1 MRTRPNAFSS
11 TGVVSSSSQFASIA
25 GARIKAQGGNVA
37 DAAIATSAAL
47 CVTQNNL
54 CGLGGDMF
62 ALIRMNGKE
71 VIDLNASGRA
81 FERATIEHFKEQ
93 GLSKLPARGPGGAI
107 TVPGIVSGWAHIHS
121 KYCTMEVKDLLK
133 SAITLAEEGF
143 PATQNYSE
151 SIRASEKVFSGMAEW
166 RNTFL
171 RGGKPP
177 EPGSVFKQKDLARS
191 LKSLAEDGL
200 SSFYDGSLADR
211 IVKGLEGTGCLLQSS
226 DLKKHSATFDRARNT
241 EINGNKVYETGP
253 NSQGYTALLWLNLL
267 EAGAKDPTA
276 IQKESLSSII
286 ETGMMAYSQRDKY
299 ITDPKFHPLPESFT
313 SKEFA
318 RRLLEQGMKKRTVS
332 GHAKDDG
339 DTTYMCISD
348 SEGNSFSWIQSNYM
362 GFGSGV
368 MPAGTGFVLQ
378 NRGSYF
384 SLDPENHNSLV
395 PFKRTFHTLC
405 AGMLENEGHF
415 RASFGAM
422 GGDIQPQLHIQMI
435 LPLLSGL
442 SDPQEILDRPR
453 WAFPYTIYEK
463 PSEIICESEQLRDS
477 ISSFYERDKVRNTGF
492 SSLFGHGQ
500 IVALLPEGTVV
511 GGADPRGDG
520 ISMPF
525 L

>member
-1 MRTRPNAFSS
+1 MRTRPNSFS
-11 TGVVSSSSQFASIA
+11 TKGVVASSSQVASIA
-25 GARIKAQGGNVA
+25 GVKIKSQGGNVA
-37 DAAIATSAAL
+37 DAAIATSAVL

-81 FERATIEHFKEQ
+81 FERATIEHFKQE
-93 GLSKLPARGPGGAI
+93 GLARLNARGPGGAL

-121 KYCTMEVKDLLK
+121 KYCTMEVKDLLNP
-133 SAITLAEEGF
+133 AIEIAEEGF
-143 PATQNYSE
+143 PVTQNYTE
-151 SIRASEKVFSGMAEW
+151 SIRVSEKVFSGMAEW
-166 RNTFL
+166 NKIFL
-171 RGGKPP
+171 PGGKPP
-177 EPGSVFKQKDLARS
+177 AAGSVFRQKDLASS
-191 LKSLAEDGL
+191 LRSLAEDGL
-200 SSFYDGSLADR
+200 ESFYDGNLTDR
-211 IVKGLEGTGCLLQSS
+211 IIKGLEGSGCLLQSS
-226 DLKKHSATFDRARNT
+226 DLKKHYVTYEKARNT
-241 EINGNKVYETGP
+241 EINGKKIYETGP

-267 EAGAKDPTA
+267 EAGSKDSTA
-276 IQKESLSSII
+276 IQEESLSSVIS
-286 ETGMMAYSQRDKY
+286 TGMLAYSQRDKY
-299 ITDPKFHPLPESFT
+299 ITDPKFHPLPDGFT

-318 RRLLEQGMKKRTVS
+318 QRLLDQDEKKKTIG

-368 MPAGTGFVLQ
+368 MPVGTGFVLQ

-384 SLDPENHNSLV
+384 SLDPKNHNSLA

-405 AGMLENEGHF
+405 AGMLEEEDHF
-415 RASFGAM
+415 LASFGAM
-422 GGDIQPQLHIQMI
+422 GGDIQPQLHMQMI
-435 LPLLSGL
+435 LPLLSDL

-463 PSEIICESEQLRDS
+463 PSEIICESEQLKDS
-477 ISSFYERDKVRNTGF
+477 ISSFYQKDKVRNIGF
-492 SSLFGHGQ
+492 SSQFGHSQ
-500 IVALLPEGTVV
+500 IVTLLPEGTVV
-511 GGADPRGDG
+511 GAADPRGDG
-520 ISMPF
+520 TSMPF

>member
-1 MRTRPNAFSS
+1 MRTRPNSFS
-11 TGVVSSSSQFASIA
+11 TKGVVASSSQLASIA
-25 GARIKAQGGNVA
+25 GAKIKSLGGNVA
-37 DAAIATSAAL
+37 DAAIAASAVL

-62 ALIRMNGKE
+62 ALIRMGEKE
-71 VIDLNASGRA
+71 IIDLNASGRA
-81 FERATIEHFKEQ
+81 FELATIEYFKKHA
-93 GLSKLPARGPGGAI
+93 LSKLNARGPGGAI

-121 KYCTMEVKDLLK
+121 RYCTMEVKDLLR
-133 SAITLAEEGF
+133 SAIETAEEGF
-143 PATQNYSE
+143 PVTQNYSE
-151 SIRASEKVFSGMAEW
+151 SIRVSEKVFSGMAEW
-166 RNTFL
+166 NKTFL
-171 RGGKPP
+171 PGGKPP
-177 EPGSVFKQKDLARS
+177 AAGSVFKQKELAGS

-200 SSFYDGSLADR
+200 TSFYDGNLADR
-211 IVKGLEGTGCLLQSS
+211 IVKGLEGSGCLLQSS
-226 DLKKHSATFDRARNT
+226 DLKKHYVTYEKAKNT
-241 EINGNKVYETGP
+241 EINGKKIYETGP

-276 IQKESLSSII
+276 IQKESLSSVIAA
-286 ETGMMAYSQRDKY
+286 GMAAYSQRDKY
-299 ITDPKFHPLPESFT
+299 ITDPKFHPLPDGFT
-313 SKEFA
+313 SKQFA
-318 RRLLEQGMKKRTVS
+318 QKLLEQGEKNRIT
-332 GHAKDDG
+332 GRQGKDDG

-384 SLDPENHNSLV
+384 SLDPENHNSLA

-405 AGMLENEGHF
+405 AGMLTEDSHF
-415 RASFGAM
+415 KASFGAM

-435 LPLLSGL
+435 LPLLSDL

-463 PSEIICESEQLRDS
+463 PSEIICESDQLRDS
-477 ISSFYERDKVRNTGF
+477 ISSFYQKEKVRNIGF
-492 SSLFGHGQ
+492 SSQFGHSQ
-500 IVALLPEGTVV
+500 IVTLLPEGTVV
-511 GGADPRGDG
+511 GAADPRGDG

>member
-1 MRTRPNAFSS
+1 MRTRPNSFS
-11 TGVVSSSSQFASIA
+11 TKGVVASSSQAASIA

-37 DAAIATSAAL
+37 DAAITTSAVL

-62 ALIRMNGKE
+62 ALIRMDGKDI
-71 VIDLNASGRA
+71 IDLNASGRA
-81 FERATIEHFKEQ
+81 FELATIDHFKEQ
-93 GLSKLPARGPGGAI
+93 GLSRLSARGPGGAI
-107 TVPGIVSGWAHIHS
+107 TVPGIVSGWAIIHD

-133 SAITLAEEGF
+133 PAIELAEKGF
-143 PATQNYSE
+143 PVTQNYSE
-151 SIRASEKVFSGMAEW
+151 SIHNSEKVFSGMHEW
-166 RNTFL
+166 NKTFIT
-171 RGGKPP
+171 GGKPP
-177 EPGSVFKQKDLARS
+177 VPGSVFRQKDLASSLRS
-191 LKSLAEDGL
+191 LADDGL
-200 SSFYDGSLADR
+200 SSFYDGHLADT
-211 IVKGLEGTGCLLQSS
+211 IVKGLEGSGCLLQSS
-226 DLKKHSATFDRARNT
+226 DLKKHYATYEKARNT
-241 EINGNKVYETGP
+241 EINGKKIYETGP

-267 EAGAKDPTA
+267 EASAKDPTE
-276 IQKESLSSII
+276 IQKESLSSVIAA
-286 ETGMMAYSQRDKY
+286 GMLAYSQRDLY
-299 ITDPKFHPLPESFT
+299 ITDPKFHPLPDGFT

-318 RRLLEQGMKKRTVS
+318 RRLHELGNKRRNAS
-332 GHAKDDG
+332 GRAKDNG

-384 SLDPENHNSLV
+384 SLDPEHHNSLA

-405 AGMLENEGHF
+405 AGMLEEEGQF
-415 RASFGAM
+415 KSSFGAM
-422 GGDIQPQLHIQMI
+422 GGDIQPQLHMQMI
-435 LPLLSGL
+435 LPLLSDL

-477 ISSFYERDKVRNTGF
+477 ISSFYEKGKVRNIGF
-492 SSLFGHGQ
+492 SSQFGHSQ
-500 IVALLPEGTVV
+500 IVTLLPQGTVA
-511 GGADPRGDG
+511 GAADPRGDG
-520 ISMPF
+520 TSMPF